1 MKASGGKRNVSAEE
15 RALFLETLKHARP
28 LKKAIK
34 RKAPKTPALKNAEPK
49 SETPAKPRKREYTI
63 LKPEGPKAPP
73 LKEQFTPPAIGGH
86 RAAHLRRGK
95 LEPEA
100 RLDLHG
106 FTQDEAYRAL
116 QRFLMRAADM
126 QFRVVLVI
134 TGKGGVLRGSVPRW
148 LAQAEFR
155 SLISGVGEAHV
166 RHGGGGALYVSVRR
180 KRDKA

>member
-1 MKASGGKRNVSAEE
+1 MKRKRDLTEDE
-15 RALFLETLKHARP
+15 RALFLETLKGARP

-34 RKAPKTPALKNAEPK
+34 RKALARTSAPKLEKAET
-49 SETPAKPRKREYTI
+49 SAKPRKREYI
-63 LKPEGPKAPP
+63 IVKPEGPKAPP

-100 RLDLHG
+100 KLDLHG
-106 FTQDEAYRAL
+106 FTQDEAYSAL
-116 QRFLMRAADM
+116 QRFLMRAKDM

-134 TGKGGVLRGSVPRW
+134 TGKGGILRESVPRW
-148 LAQAEFR
+148 LAQSEFR
-155 SLISGVGEAHV
+155 MLISGVTEAHV

-180 KRDKA
+180 TRA